1 MFYTYSVTPGIMMIF
16 LEKVVTIS
24 FFFFRFVQDESDSN
38 VDLEPQNTLDNE
50 TSSREQNNNSMFQQN
65 LELHTENTLVNSR

>member
-1 MFYTYSVTPGIMMIF
+1 M
-16 LEKVVTIS
+16 
-24 FFFFRFVQDESDSN
+24 QDESDSN